1 MIEHKQ
7 VNNVKRKKLN
17 DNTVYISFSVY
28 NTDVDIH
35 HISVPFLV
43 MMLA

>member
-1 MIEHKQ
+1 MTEHKQ
-7 VNNVKRKKLN
+7 VDNVKRKKLS
-17 DNTVYISFSVY
+17 DNTAYISFFVY

-35 HISVPFLV
+35 HISVPSSV